1 MTRYTSIILLLLST
15 PLCAQ
20 IVHIPDP
27 ALRAAVRDALD
38 LPARDSL
45 TMTDM
50 RKLGNFDAR
59 ESQIEDLSGLE
70 YATNLSELTLVHNNI
85 SDLTPIANL
94 RLKELWLWDNQVGD
108 LSPLA
113 GMRSLTH
120 LGLEH
125 NRISDLS
132 PLANL
137 RLKELWMR
145 DNQLG
150 DLSPL
155 AGMKS
160 LTHLDLGH
168 NRISDLSPLANLTNL
183 ERLEL
188 QSNWITDVTPLG
200 SLTRLNLL
208 AIEENSIK
216 DHSAL
221 DGLSLEHFTYVG
233 REVCD
238 VPPLPLQKR
247 LDNRTFPSAF
257 SPWSNFFENLP
268 HLSFVERLS
277 LHDLYFCC
285 LRFDGDFVETEEGV
299 VIHNYMEEAIQKRN
313 DYTAQ
318 NANMIFLAAFSWF
331 ITDLSTYPPDSPYW
345 QRDADGEIVINYDAG
360 TVDITHPDVQ
370 QAIIGKAIAID
381 KCGLYDGVFFDFW
394 GEHAH
399 SAENVDA
406 MLTIVKGIRANTR
419 ENFLIMGNSNQH
431 TAPIT
436 GSYLNGLY
444 MEAGVPRNSY
454 KDGGDE
460 AIEVDLMQIETTLRW
475 GAENLRLPQ
484 IIGLRGV
491 FFDDDD
497 EPLDSPRNL
506 RWMRAMTTL
515 MLTFSDGYIILV
527 GDESVRGRYWYDFW
541 DADLGRPVGP
551 KFQLYDEDIPGLYIR
566 EYTNGWAVYNHSG
579 APQPVV
585 FDSDVSGVASGWKD
599 THHVLPNLDGEMYL
613 RIPVG
618 IPGDIN
624 RDGVVNILDL
634 TFVAQSF
641 GTNDSAGD
649 VNKDGAV
656 NILDLVFV
664 ANQF

>member
-1 MTRYTSIILLLLST
+1 MTRYLFTVFLLLCT
-15 PLCAQ
+15 
-20 IVHIPDP
+20 
-27 ALRAAVRDALD
+27 
-38 LPARDSL
+38 L
-45 TMTDM
+45 T
-50 RKLGNFDAR
+50 
-59 ESQIEDLSGLE
+59 
-70 YATNLSELTLVHNNI
+70 
-85 SDLTPIANL
+85 
-94 RLKELWLWDNQVGD
+94 
-108 LSPLA
+108 SPLTA
-113 GMRSLTH
+113 Q
-120 LGLEH
+120 
-125 NRISDLS
+125 
-132 PLANL
+132 
-137 RLKELWMR
+137 EL
-145 DNQLG
+145 
-150 DLSPL
+150 
-155 AGMKS
+155 
-160 LTHLDLGH
+160 
-168 NRISDLSPLANLTNL
+168 
-183 ERLEL
+183 
-188 QSNWITDVTPLG
+188 
-200 SLTRLNLL
+200 
-208 AIEENSIK
+208 
-216 DHSAL
+216 
-221 DGLSLEHFTYVG
+221 

-257 SPWSNFFENLP
+257 SPWSNVFENLP

-345 QRDADGEIVINYDAG
+345 QRDADGEIVITFDAG

-394 GEHAH
+394 GEYGH

-406 MLTIVKGIRANTR
+406 MLAIVKGIREVTR
-419 ENFLIMGNSNQH
+419 DNFLIMGNSNQH

-444 MEAGVPRNSY
+444 METGVPSSSY
-454 KDGGDE
+454 KHGGDE

-484 IIGLRGV
+484 IIGLLGD
-491 FFDDDD
+491 FFGDDD
-497 EPLDSPRNL
+497 EPLDSHRNL

-515 MLTFSDGYIILV
+515 MLTFSDGYIMLV

-579 APQPVV
+579 KPQIITLPAKVRSV
-585 FDSDVSGVASGWKD
+585 TSGLSNTKHA
-599 THHVLPNLDGEMYL
+599 VLNLDGDIFL
-613 RIPVG
+613 RIPP
-618 IPGDIN
+618 ILPGDIN
-624 RDGVVNILDL
+624 GDGIVNILDL
-634 TFVAQSF
+634 TLVAQGF
-641 GTNDSAGD
+641 GTGDLTVD
-649 VNKDGAV
+649 VNGDGVV
-656 NILDLVFV
+656 NVFDLVFV
-664 ANQF
+664 AGEF

>member
-1 MTRYTSIILLLLST
+1 MTIPIVTVKRYLFTAFLLLCTLTS
-15 PLCAQ
+15 PLFAQ
-20 IVHIPDP
+20 NVHIPDP
-27 ALRAAVRDALD
+27 ALRAAISAALNGAPITRETM
-38 LPARDSL
+38 LQL
-45 TMTDM
+45 TE
-50 RKLGNFDAR
+50 LDAR
-59 ESQIEDLSGLE
+59 ERGVIDLTGLD
-70 YATNLSELTLVHNNI
+70 YAHNLRSLTLVYNNI

-94 RLKELWLWDNQVGD
+94 RLKELWLWENSVSD

-120 LGLEH
+120 L
-125 NRISDLS
+125 DF
-132 PLANL
+132 
-137 RLKELWMR
+137 
-145 DNQLG
+145 
-150 DLSPL
+150 
-155 AGMKS
+155 
-160 LTHLDLGH
+160 GH
-168 NRISDLSPLANLTNL
+168 NRISDISVLANLTNL
-183 ERLEL
+183 EWLEL
-188 QSNWITDVTPLG
+188 QGNQITDVIPLAA
-200 SLTRLNLL
+200 LTKLNLL
-208 AIEENSIK
+208 TIEENLIK

-221 DGLSLEHFTYVG
+221 DGLSLEYFTYETY
-233 REVCD
+233 RERQICD

-257 SPWSNFFENLP
+257 SPWSNVFENLP

-331 ITDLSTYPPDSPYW
+331 IDDLSTYPPDSPYW

-460 AIEVDLMQIETTLRW
+460 AIEVDLMEIETTLRW

-506 RWMRAMTTL
+506 RWMRALTTL

-551 KFQLYDEDIPGLYIR
+551 KFALYDEDIPGLYIR

-579 APQPVV
+579 AAQVV
-585 FDSDVSGVASGWKD
+585 TLPEEVQSVTSGLSNTKHA
-599 THHVLPNLDGEMYL
+599 VLNLDGDIFL
-613 RIPVG
+613 RIPP
-618 IPGDIN
+618 ILPGDIN
-624 RDGVVNILDL
+624 GDGIVNILDL
-634 TFVAQSF
+634 TLVAQGF
-641 GTNDSAGD
+641 GTGDLTAD
-649 VNKDGAV
+649 VNGDGVV
-656 NILDLVFV
+656 NVFDLVFV
-664 ANQF
+664 ANRF